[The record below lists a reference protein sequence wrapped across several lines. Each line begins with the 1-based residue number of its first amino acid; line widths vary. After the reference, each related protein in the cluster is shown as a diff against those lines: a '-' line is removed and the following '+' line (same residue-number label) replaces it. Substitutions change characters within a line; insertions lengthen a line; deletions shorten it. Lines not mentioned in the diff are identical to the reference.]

1 MEKPRKRHIGIG
13 FAGTVHAE
21 PCAFHLH
28 LAKHHL
34 WVGYKIA
41 VHRDAVFICVKVY
54 PLWFNVNYAVTL
66 LKDKDVARDLRACV
80 CPKCVVGKPY
90 RT

>member
-13 FAGTVHAE
+13 FAGTIHAE

-28 LAKHHL
+28 FAKHHL
-34 WVGYKIA
+34 WILDKIA

-54 PLWFNVNYAVTL
+54 PLWLCLHDAVTL
-66 LKDKDVARDLRACV
+66 L
-80 CPKCVVGKPY
+80 
-90 RT
+90 